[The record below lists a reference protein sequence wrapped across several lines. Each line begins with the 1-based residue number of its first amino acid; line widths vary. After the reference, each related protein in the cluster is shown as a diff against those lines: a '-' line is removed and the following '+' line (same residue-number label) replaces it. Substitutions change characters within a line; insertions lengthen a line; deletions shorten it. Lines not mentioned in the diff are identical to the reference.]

1 MKNILLLSL
10 VALVSFGFIFG
21 VYLVPIS
28 QAAPMTEADYF
39 TDLNTT
45 GEEFGQDETGPTLPE
60 MIGRIIRIVL
70 GLLGVVMVV
79 LVIYAGF
86 MWMTAGGTP
95 EKVEKAQK
103 IIVQAVIGLAIILAA
118 YAITD
123 FVLGKLID
131 TVGVN

>member
-45 GEEFGQDETGPTLPE
+45 GEEFGQDATGPTLPE